1 MRLPD
6 FIIIGAMKSA
16 TSSLHARLAAQ
27 PAVYMSTPKEPCF
40 FSDDAVWARGL
51 GWYASLFE
59 NAPDDVICGESSTHY
74 TKLPTYPATVERA
87 KSVVPNARLIYVM
100 RHPVDRLVS
109 QYVHEWT
116 QGNVSVGIDEA
127 VENDETFVRYSSYSE
142 QIMPWLDAYG
152 PGRVLPVFFERLMAE
167 PTAELARVARF
178 VGVGGPLVEPDEAR
192 RENVSSDRLR
202 KGPLLRLLMETPV
215 VSHVRRALVPT
226 VAREWVKNR
235 FFRMRR
241 RPELGGPVRASL
253 ERVFD
258 SDLVHLSRLMGLRE
272 PMTCAGFESTV
283 LGLDDPR
290 FAPGYDVASAA
301 AAVTGVV

>member
-1 MRLPD
+1 
-6 FIIIGAMKSA
+6 MKSA

-27 PAVYMSTPKEPCF
+27 PGVFMSTPKEPCF
-40 FSDDAVWARGL
+40 FSDDAVWAKGL

-59 NAPDDVICGESSTHY
+59 NAPAEALCGESSTHY
-74 TKLPTYPATVERA
+74 TKLPTFPETIDRA
-87 KSVVPNARLIYVM
+87 RSVVPNARLIYVM

-127 VENDETFVRYSSYSE
+127 VENDETFVRYSSYAE

-167 PTAELARVARF
+167 PASELARVARF
-178 VGVGGPLVEPDEAR
+178 IGVDGPLVEPVEAR

-215 VSHVRRALVPT
+215 VSHIRRALVPT

-241 RPELGGPVRASL
+241 RPGLSEPVRAAL
-253 ERVFD
+253 DRAFD
-258 SDLVHLSRLMGLRE
+258 EDLAEL
-272 PMTCAGFESTV
+272 
-283 LGLDDPR
+283 
-290 FAPGYDVASAA
+290 
-301 AAVTGVV
+301 